1 MNDDALTPEPTYLLE
16 VTGVKKSFGPVVA
29 LKNIE
34 FCLRRGSIHALCG
47 GNGAGKS
54 TFLSILMGF
63 IQPDSGEI
71 YIHGKRCEFAHPREA
86 MDAGVAIVQQE
97 LSTIPD
103 LTVAENIYLGREP
116 RKLGFIDFKMMN
128 AKTVEL
134 LKSLDF
140 KISPAEKMRN
150 LSVAEQQL
158 VEIAKALSHSDAD
171 IIIMDEPTSAIG
183 EEDVKKIFQVIRQLA
198 ARGKG
203 VIYVTHRLSEIFQ
216 IADSYTIFRDGTYIH
231 EGILSDINREQLIEY
246 IIGGEFKD
254 EFAKFNSPGEKVLM
268 EVKGL
273 SWKDKVHDISLTLK
287 QGEILG
293 IYGLVGSGRSE
304 FLDLIFGINHADS
317 GTIHIGERLLHKHS
331 PAQSIKAGIAYVT
344 EDRKDTGL
352 VLSSS
357 VTENINIASFPAISR
372 GGFIDSK
379 QQQRRADEMIK
390 LFGIKTPDSE
400 HIVSNLSGGNQQ
412 KVVLGRWALLD
423 PEVLLLDEPTRGID
437 VGSKSE
443 IYRLIGELAAQGKA
457 VLVVSS
463 YLPELFGI
471 CDRIAVMSR
480 GVLSEARPVSEWTEA
495 SVMAIATGG

>member
-1 MNDDALTPEPTYLLE
+1 MNDSGLAPEPTYLLE

-71 YIHGKRCEFAHPREA
+71 YINGKRCEFSHPREA

-116 RKLGFIDFKMMN
+116 QRLGFIDFKSMN
-128 AKTVEL
+128 AQAVDL

-140 KISPAEKMRN
+140 NISPSEKMRN
-150 LSVAEQQL
+150 LSVAEKQL

-183 EEDVKKIFQVIRQLA
+183 EEDVKKIFQVIKQLA

-203 VIYVTHRLSEIFQ
+203 IIYVTHRLSEIFQ

-231 EGILSDINREQLIEY
+231 EGILSDITREQLIEF

-254 EFAKFNSPGEKVLM
+254 EFAKFNLPGEKVM
-268 EVKGL
+268 MVVKNV
-273 SWKDKVHDISLTLK
+273 SWKNKVQDISLTLK

-304 FLDLIFGINHADS
+304 FLDLIFGIHHADS
-317 GTIHIGERLLHKHS
+317 GTIYIGDRQLQKHS

-357 VTENINIASFPAISR
+357 VTENINIASFPAISH

-379 QQQRRADEMIK
+379 KQQHRADEMIK
-390 LFGIKTPDSE
+390 LFGIKTPDSD
-400 HIVSNLSGGNQQ
+400 HIVGNLSGGNQQ

-423 PEVLLLDEPTRGID
+423 PDVLLLDEPTRGID
-437 VGSKSE
+437 VGAKKE
-443 IYRLIGELAAQGKA
+443 IYRFMSEFALKGKGIVMVSSELAEIIGMSDRILVFRNGCLAGELAGDKA
-457 VLVVSS
+457 TQADLMK
-463 YLPELFGI
+463 L
-471 CDRIAVMSR
+471 AV
-480 GVLSEARPVSEWTEA
+480 
-495 SVMAIATGG
+495 